1 MARRIKERILVEE
14 ESSATVKV
22 YRRVWEDIPDKPAP
36 KPPSKPKAEAKPKA
50 APKPKAAS
58 TPKATA
64 KKKEE

>member
-1 MARRIKERILVEE
+1 MGRRIKERILIEE

-36 KPPSKPKAEAKPKA
+36 KPVSKPKAEAKPKA
-50 APKPKAAS
+50 APKPKAV
-58 TPKATA
+58 K